1 VLKNVLAT
9 SAVAMPQV
17 AGESQFEQL
26 VGTAVKNLFADA
38 VSGPVS
44 AQMVKRSASV
54 PKPAR
59 SIALETQ
66 PCAAFDV

>member
-1 VLKNVLAT
+1 VLRKVLAT

-44 AQMVKRSASV
+44 TQTVEQQLASAQQQM
-54 PKPAR
+54 
-59 SIALETQ
+59 TG
-66 PCAAFDV
+66 